1 MSQPV
6 SSAPPSLSERLRE
19 RFGPRAVAVVLALLV
34 ELLLALLLL
43 TLAPRMMDREEETV
57 PMSTFDVAAETKKA
71 VEEPAPKAPSAAA
84 QPVERVTPQPATA
97 PAPQPDTAPPADPP
111 PRMLDIPLSRM
122 PDISTLPR
130 QPAGPPAPRRVA
142 GPPAP
147 GPATGDSQR
156 VDGSGPNGEP
166 LYAASWFREP
176 YDSELTGYLSSARG
190 PGWGMIA
197 CRTIADYRVDRCAI
211 VAEYPEG
218 SNIARAVLAA
228 AWQFR
233 VRPPRIGGRPQ
244 VGEWVRIRIDYEMR
258 PSRAAP

>member
-19 RFGPRAVAVVLALLV
+19 RFGPRAVAVILALLV

-43 TLAPRMMDREEETV
+43 TLAPRMLDREEETV
-57 PMSTFDVAAETKKA
+57 PMATFDVSAETKKA
-71 VEEPAPKAPSAAA
+71 VEEPAPKAPAAAA
-84 QPVERVTPQPATA
+84 QPVERVTPQPAA

-122 PDISTLPR
+122 PDISSLPR

-147 GPATGDSQR
+147 GPAPGDSQR

-176 YDSELTGYLSSARG
+176 YDSELAGYLSSARG
-190 PGWGMIA
+190 PGWGLIA
-197 CRTIADYRVDRCAI
+197 CRTIADYRVDRCVMI
-211 VAEYPEG
+211 AESPEG

-244 VGEWVRIRIDYEMR
+244 VGEWVRIRIDYGTR
-258 PSRAAP
+258 PRRAAP